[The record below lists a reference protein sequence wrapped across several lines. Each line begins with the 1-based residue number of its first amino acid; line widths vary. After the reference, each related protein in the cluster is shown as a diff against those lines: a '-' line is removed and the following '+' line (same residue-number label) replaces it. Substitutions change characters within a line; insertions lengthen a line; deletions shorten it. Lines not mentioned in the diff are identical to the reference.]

1 VAGQWPMLERMG
13 VAYRVAPPGARI
25 VNGRL
30 EANSM
35 FPGTAIEYR
44 IEGGAWTRY
53 SGPVAVSGAAD
64 LRSRSA
70 DGKRASRIVRVEP
83 AR

>member
-1 VAGQWPMLERMG
+1 MLERIG

-25 VNGRL
+25 AGGKLEVN
-30 EANSM
+30 SI

-53 SGPVAVSGAAD
+53 AGPVAVGGAVD

-70 DGKRASRIVRVEP
+70 DGKRASRTVRVEP

>member
-1 VAGQWPMLERMG
+1 MLERIG

-25 VNGRL
+25 RNGKL

-44 IEGGAWTRY
+44 VGEGAWTRY
-53 SGPVAVSGAAD
+53 AGPVAVSGAAE

-70 DGKRASRIVRVEP
+70 DGKRASRTVRVEP

>member
-1 VAGQWPMLERMG
+1 VGG
-13 VAYRVAPPGARI
+13 K
-25 VNGRL
+25 L

-44 IEGGAWTRY
+44 AGAGGWTRY
-53 SGPVAVSGAAD
+53 TGPVAVKGPVEV
-64 LRSRSA
+64 RSRSA
-70 DGKRASRIVRVEP
+70 DGKRASRTVRVEP